1 MAVHDCQTLVCF
13 FYLCN
18 SVVHS
23 HKRGENPVGDWTIRV
38 SDQSDAKHNGAFHG
52 WRLMFWGSTIDPAQA
67 KTYVLPTN
75 DAILPSAEE
84 SESVEDPTP
93 ATKTHPKP
101 TSALPS
107 DHDTAEGEAD
117 RPAFPGSSPT
127 PSMTPTPDEGWFSS
141 MSNLVSNSKWFFVA
155 IGAVVLFAVGTG
167 IFFWRRRAK
176 RRAAY
181 SSLAD
186 GDLPMSSVSRG
197 GERPRP
203 RAKEL
208 YDAFGEVSDDDED
221 ADEQTMLHPGRSFDD
236 HQEARLGFHSE
247 FLNDDDSAATE
258 PTPRYR
264 DDPQPHEEGPAS
276 PGSGSGSSWEHA
288 SQEHTG

>member
-1 MAVHDCQTLVCF
+1 MFSF
-13 FYLCN
+13 FPRN

-23 HKRGENPVGDWTIRV
+23 NKRGENPVGDWTIRV
-38 SDQSDAKHNGAFHG
+38 SDQSDAAHSGAFHG

-75 DAILPSAEE
+75 DEILPSPEE
-84 SESVEDPTP
+84 SESVEVPTP
-93 ATKTHPKP
+93 STKTHPKP
-101 TSALPS
+101 TSGLPS

-127 PSMTPTPDEGWFSS
+127 PIMIPTPDEGWFSD

-155 IGAVVLFAVGTG
+155 ISAVILFAAGTG

-181 SSLAD
+181 SSLAG
-186 GDLPMSSVSRG
+186 GDLPMSSVSGG

-236 HQEARLGFHSE
+236 HQEAGLGFHSE
-247 FLNDDDSAATE
+247 FLNDDDPASAE

-264 DDPQPHEEGPAS
+264 DDPQPREEGLAS

-288 SQEHTG
+288 SQEHSG